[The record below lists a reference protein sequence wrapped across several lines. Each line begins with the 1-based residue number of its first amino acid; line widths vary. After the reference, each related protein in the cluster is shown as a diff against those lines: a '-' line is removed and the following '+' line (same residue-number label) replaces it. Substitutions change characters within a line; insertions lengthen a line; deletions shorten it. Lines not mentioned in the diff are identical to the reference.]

1 MKKFGTTLIIGNGC
15 DLNLGMRTD
24 YCSFFNELS
33 QSGFFSKYNHIPL
46 IKFIQ
51 EKGEK
56 EKWFDFEAIIEEFAS
71 ISEQAIYLKL
81 SERLLLLL
89 DKVIGLDGNCYND
102 ISDYNKLSKIS
113 PEIQSIIDYSKKYT
127 QPQFALDGNVRELCS
142 KIKKALKKYIKEQR
156 DSAKTGA
163 ELLRKELVS
172 FLEKARIT
180 IDNPMAIWIIWAVMG
195 IFDRGKKG
203 LADGIIQS
211 YANADGTYTFPPFQI
226 VSFNYTDTILHIARL
241 LEISCGMSLCL
252 DTDKLGNSFYRIHG
266 NLEDSIVFGID
277 DGASIPNAFLSLR
290 KSQNIEIDAKR
301 QFREILDNSERI
313 VILGHTL
320 YGIDF
325 DYYEG
330 FFRDNKNT
338 EIVILYHNEEAKKE
352 FQEVLED
359 RGVTAKIKYVQI
371 GLSHSYASFCED
383 IANEQKKHFNIIRE

>member
-113 PEIQSIIDYSKKYT
+113 PEIQSIIDYSEKYT

-142 KIKKALKKYIKEQR
+142 KIKKALKKY
-156 DSAKTGA
+156 T
-163 ELLRKELVS
+163 
-172 FLEKARIT
+172 
-180 IDNPMAIWIIWAVMG
+180 
-195 IFDRGKKG
+195 
-203 LADGIIQS
+203 
-211 YANADGTYTFPPFQI
+211 
-226 VSFNYTDTILHIARL
+226 
-241 LEISCGMSLCL
+241 
-252 DTDKLGNSFYRIHG
+252 
-266 NLEDSIVFGID
+266 
-277 DGASIPNAFLSLR
+277 
-290 KSQNIEIDAKR
+290 
-301 QFREILDNSERI
+301 
-313 VILGHTL
+313 
-320 YGIDF
+320 
-325 DYYEG
+325 
-330 FFRDNKNT
+330 
-338 EIVILYHNEEAKKE
+338 
-352 FQEVLED
+352 
-359 RGVTAKIKYVQI
+359 
-371 GLSHSYASFCED
+371 
-383 IANEQKKHFNIIRE
+383 